1 MRETDSYLHWC
12 TVSVNLSRP
21 SELLLRFYIT
31 HTTMKAQFKQ
41 QNSLGQKGDFSFSQK
56 FEVNLWTSE
65 ETIFHTIAS
74 TFECS
79 IFVLAWLQL
88 RLNDCEIATQL
99 KKSSQWQQWYLGTWL
114 ERYKKGI
121 IRADCNQNTCQK
133 QYCNCEGYALSWS
146 CNLSKDFQI
155 RHCTLIA
162 ILMSFLNA
170 ICFSKCRT
178 MRFSPKAFNYFITLE
193 AMIQ

>member
-1 MRETDSYLHWC
+1 MREIDSYLHWC

-74 TFECS
+74 PFECS

-88 RLNDCEIATQL
+88 RLNDCEIEAGLEKKLTMATMITGDLTGKVQ
-99 KKSSQWQQWYLGTWL
+99 
-114 ERYKKGI
+114 ERNYTGCLQSK
-121 IRADCNQNTCQK
+121 
-133 QYCNCEGYALSWS
+133 Y
-146 CNLSKDFQI
+146 LSKTVLQLW
-155 RHCTLIA
+155 RLCSQL
-162 ILMSFLNA
+162 
-170 ICFSKCRT
+170 R
-178 MRFSPKAFNYFITLE
+178 P
-193 AMIQ
+193 